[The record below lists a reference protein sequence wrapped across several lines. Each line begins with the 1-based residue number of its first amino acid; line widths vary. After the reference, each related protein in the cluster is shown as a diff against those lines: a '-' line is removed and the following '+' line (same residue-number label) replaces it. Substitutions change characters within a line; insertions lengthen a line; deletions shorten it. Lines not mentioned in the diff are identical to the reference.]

1 MSYFI
6 LDECDQILGSDMRKD
21 LRNMCLKM
29 THSKQMLMFSATMP
43 QNLLNYA
50 KEFMNN
56 EVYISVDSG
65 KLILDGL
72 SQFNVYL
79 K

>member
-1 MSYFI
+1 
-6 LDECDQILGSDMRKD
+6 
-21 LRNMCLKM
+21 
-29 THSKQMLMFSATMP
+29 MLMFSATMP

-79 K
+79 L